1 MGKRLKII
9 LALIPFVLL
18 ETNAKSQLKIKTDAL
33 GFTYELHEYALV
45 KQENPPFPKFQFG
58 LLNFGIP
65 TSLDLTNPLRPFV
78 FFKDQGCIVFFDNDL
93 NLAGSP
99 FYMNTDNNIQ
109 ITACCGSKGSAFWIY
124 DHLNRQLQCIDRSG
138 TVLIQSPRLDI
149 ETELVQLLELGQSVV
164 GIDSNGNVITFNL
177 YGNLTERISL
187 NATDLLT
194 NNESIYAVC
203 KDGKILRKDSNW
215 NTICQIKTLDVD
227 INLLDIQDSKLIEHN
242 LPLNIKK
249 VIYYLNN

>member
-1 MGKRLKII
+1 
-9 LALIPFVLL
+9 
-18 ETNAKSQLKIKTDAL
+18 
-33 GFTYELHEYALV
+33 
-45 KQENPPFPKFQFG
+45 
-58 LLNFGIP
+58 
-65 TSLDLTNPLRPFV
+65 
-78 FFKDQGCIVFFDNDL
+78 
-93 NLAGSP
+93 
-99 FYMNTDNNIQ
+99 
-109 ITACCGSKGSAFWIY
+109 
-124 DHLNRQLQCIDRSG
+124 LQCIDRSG